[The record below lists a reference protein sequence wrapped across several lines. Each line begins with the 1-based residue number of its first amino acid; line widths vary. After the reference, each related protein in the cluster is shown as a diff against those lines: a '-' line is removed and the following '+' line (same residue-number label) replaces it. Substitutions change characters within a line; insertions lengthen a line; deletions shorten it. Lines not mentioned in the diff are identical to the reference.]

1 VNGAGDYLGR
11 GTQQILA
18 DRKVLSDGLTAVAHL
33 AALREREVDMANKK
47 SGKRGSGIIA
57 LIAVIAAFAAAPSAA
72 SANSGELEAPL
83 SAPTVLPMFDYWSS
97 FEASWAE

>member
-1 VNGAGDYLGR
+1 
-11 GTQQILA
+11 
-18 DRKVLSDGLTAVAHL
+18 
-33 AALREREVDMANKK
+33 MANKK

-72 SANSGELEAPL
+72 SANSGKLEAPL
-83 SAPTVLPMFDYWSS
+83 SAPAGLPLFDYSFS

>member
-1 VNGAGDYLGR
+1 
-11 GTQQILA
+11 
-18 DRKVLSDGLTAVAHL
+18 
-33 AALREREVDMANKK
+33 MANKK

-57 LIAVIAAFAAAPSAA
+57 LIAVIAAFAAAPSA

-83 SAPTVLPMFDYWSS
+83 SAPAALPMFDYWSS